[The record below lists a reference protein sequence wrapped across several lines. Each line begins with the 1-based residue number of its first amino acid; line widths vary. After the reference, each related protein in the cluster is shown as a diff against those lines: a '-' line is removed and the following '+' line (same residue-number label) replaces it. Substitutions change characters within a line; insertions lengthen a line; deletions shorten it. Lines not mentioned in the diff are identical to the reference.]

1 MGQKTNIDEQQRI
14 QRILAGK
21 HDEYAYFVRQ
31 YSQALLDFTSRM
43 VGDVSDA
50 EELAQD
56 TFVKAYR
63 SLSSFA
69 GTSSFY
75 TWLRRIAYHES
86 LNYLKRRK
94 FHWVNIDEVVM
105 ENDVSE
111 EDLSTGKEER
121 ILLMEE
127 AIDNLAP
134 EERML
139 IHLYYYE
146 NIPLREIAFIMNV
159 ESNVLATRL
168 HRIRKKLLL
177 MIKQRER

>member
-1 MGQKTNIDEQQRI
+1 M
-14 QRILAGK
+14 
-21 HDEYAYFVRQ
+21 
-31 YSQALLDFTSRM
+31 
-43 VGDVSDA
+43 
-50 EELAQD
+50 
-56 TFVKAYR
+56 
-63 SLSSFA
+63 
-69 GTSSFY
+69 
-75 TWLRRIAYHES
+75 
-86 LNYLKRRK
+86 
-94 FHWVNIDEVVM
+94 NIDEVVL
-105 ENDVSE
+105 ENDVTDD
-111 EDLSTGKEER
+111 DLSTGKEER

-127 AIDNLAP
+127 SVDNLAP